1 MILHDNKL
9 SYFPSHYY
17 DPELPQEFLADE
29 PGSHNDTYALAS
41 QTAMQL
47 FPAESLAQAV
57 SGKETVRFVVFS
69 RAIEEY
75 RDMGAG
81 EHPVMAQL
89 GDAFNLSGHEA
100 FGDLEIYTYQ
110 R

>member
-1 MILHDNKL
+1 
-9 SYFPSHYY
+9 
-17 DPELPQEFLADE
+17 
-29 PGSHNDTYALAS
+29 
-41 QTAMQL
+41 
-47 FPAESLAQAV
+47 SLAQAV